1 MCPAGGLEGIESE
14 DYFGEILMNIDDDT
28 KRFIIYRLKWL
39 GLYMGIS
46 LILLYLLPFPYD
58 YISVFGLLILVNY
71 LRARERIIKRYGGM
85 DRIKGMFGSVS
96 LPMADNNN
104 QHRPLKY
111 YCMNCGKEHND
122 VKCPSC
128 GSKMKRV
135 G

>member
-1 MCPAGGLEGIESE
+1 MCLARGLEGIESE

-71 LRARERIIKRYGGM
+71 LRSRERIIKRYGGI
-85 DRIKGMFGSVS
+85 DRIKSMFGSVS
-96 LPMADNNN
+96 PPMADNNN

-111 YCMNCGKEHND
+111 YCMNCGKDHND

>member
-1 MCPAGGLEGIESE
+1 MCHASGLGGIESE

-46 LILLYLLPFPYD
+46 LILLFLLPFPYD
-58 YISVFGLLILVNY
+58 FISVLGLLVLVNY
-71 LRARERIIKRYGGM
+71 LRARRNIIKRYGGM
-85 DRIKGMFGSVS
+85 GRIKDMFRSVS
-96 LPMADNNN
+96 APMADNSNKY
-104 QHRPLKY
+104 RPLKY

-122 VKCPSC
+122 VKCPNC
-128 GSKMKRV
+128 ESKMKRV

>member
-1 MCPAGGLEGIESE
+1 
-14 DYFGEILMNIDDDT
+14 MNIDDDT
-28 KRFIIYRLKWL
+28 KRFIIHRLKWL

-58 YISVFGLLILVNY
+58 FISVLGLLILVNY
-71 LRARERIIKRYGGM
+71 LRARRSIIKRSGGM

-96 LPMADNNN
+96 PPMADNDH
-104 QHRPLKY
+104 QHRPLRY
-111 YCMNCGKEHND
+111 YCMSCGKEHND
-122 VKCPSC
+122 VTCPNC

>member
-1 MCPAGGLEGIESE
+1 LGGIESE

-46 LILLYLLPFPYD
+46 LILLFLLRFPYD
-58 YISVFGLLILVNY
+58 FISVLGLLVLVNY
-71 LRARERIIKRYGGM
+71 LRARRNIIKRYGGM
-85 DRIKGMFGSVS
+85 SRIKDMFGSVS
-96 LPMADNNN
+96 APMADNNN
-104 QHRPLKY
+104 QYRRLKY

-122 VKCPSC
+122 IKCPNC